1 MDWNELKEIIGEEI
15 KKLELLLNLLKEQ
28 YIFIMKKDVFS
39 LEEVVEKIEA
49 NNKEVAIE
57 EVRRRKLVGNKKM
70 KEVIRESNDKELDRL
85 YRDIRKTIQSVKLQK
100 DTNELLL
107 KQQIGFNTQLLNL
120 INPRRDVKT
129 YTSLG
134 NLSR

>member
-1 MDWNELKEIIGEEI
+1 MEWNELKQIIGDEI
-15 KKLELLLNLLKEQ
+15 KKLEFLLNLLKEQ
-28 YIFIMKKDVFS
+28 YIFIMNKDVFS

-57 EVRRRKLVGNKKM
+57 EVKRRKLVGNRKM
-70 KEVIRESNDKELDRL
+70 KDIVNESNDKDLDRL
-85 YRDIRKTIQSVKLQK
+85 YRDIRKTIQAVKFQK

-107 KQQIGFNTQLLNL
+107 KQQIGFNAQLLNL
-120 INPRRDVKT
+120 INPRRDIKT